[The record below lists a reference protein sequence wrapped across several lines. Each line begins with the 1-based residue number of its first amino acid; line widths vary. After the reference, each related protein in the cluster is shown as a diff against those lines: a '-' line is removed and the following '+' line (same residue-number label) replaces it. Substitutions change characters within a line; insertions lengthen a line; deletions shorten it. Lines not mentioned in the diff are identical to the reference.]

1 MVQNNNVNV
10 MKIMVSVVIHIRL
23 KDVNLIVMP
32 YLVMNINILQMEST
46 VSVKMDIITTLK
58 QNYVTLIAQKDI

>member
-32 YLVMNINILQMEST
+32 YLVMNINILQMESI

-58 QNYVTLIAQKDI
+58 QNYVTLIAQKAI